1 MRPQGMATSHPAFLT
16 LQQYATKGCPAKT
29 GRHWTKEEMQAA
41 IDRGNHIS
49 ARQPEA
55 VKAYQAEIQEKIE
68 KKQAKIILW
77 DDIKDNPP
85 KQLKISPLAMV
96 PHKSRLF
103 RAILDLSFSL
113 KMSTHQIPSVNEST
127 EKTSPNGTLDQMG
140 TVLPR
145 VIAAVAQTAEGEVV
159 YFAKYD
165 IKDGFWRLECE
176 EGAE

>member
-1 MRPQGMATSHPAFLT
+1 M
-16 LQQYATKGCPAKT
+16 
-29 GRHWTKEEMQAA
+29 E
-41 IDRGNHIS
+41 
-49 ARQPEA
+49 
-55 VKAYQAEIQEKIE
+55 
-68 KKQAKIILW
+68 
-77 DDIKDNPP
+77 
-85 KQLKISPLAMV
+85 ISPLAMV

-140 TVLPR
+140 TVLPQ

-176 EGAE
+176 EGAEYNFA